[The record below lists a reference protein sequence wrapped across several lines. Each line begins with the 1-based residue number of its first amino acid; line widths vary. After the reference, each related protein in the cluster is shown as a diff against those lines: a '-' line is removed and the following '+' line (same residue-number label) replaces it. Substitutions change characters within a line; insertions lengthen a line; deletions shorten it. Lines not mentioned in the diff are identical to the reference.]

1 MILQAL
7 VDYYERKRALD
18 PGAVAPEGWE
28 LREIGFFLDVA
39 QDGTA
44 TLVDRR
50 SAERKRGEL
59 LLVPAAEIRSGTDA
73 WKQPNLLW
81 DHMGFVLGLQKRKP
95 DGSPDP
101 ADEPDK
107 VAKQHRAF
115 KSRVADLAREHPDSC
130 GLAAVMRFYERFEIE
145 QLRPS
150 DLRDAMLAGQG
161 LNLTFRLRGE
171 IEPVCHERWVAAA
184 NSAPDPDTEQPS
196 GAIVQA
202 QCLITGAVS
211 PIARLHPKVS
221 FVTQKPSP
229 LVAANTN
236 EAPAYSSFGKAQAM
250 NAPVSQSA
258 ASRYSLALN
267 SLLRRDSPNRIQIGD
282 ATTVIWAD
290 RDDTLPAELAQ
301 VFGDNPDAHVDA
313 VRKRLDGARSGS
325 RGADDSGLRFFV
337 LGLAPNASRIAVRLW
352 LHERFDVLAPRV
364 LRHFDDLRIVRQSER
379 DAATPS
385 MVWLLRSIASA
396 GKADN
401 VPPRLAGEWLRA
413 ILEGTPYPPALL
425 NAAVNRCRAEQATRD
440 FGGNVPYL
448 RAAILKACINRSH
461 RARHALPAGFQYIHE
476 ELDVNQDHPA
486 YRLGRLFAVLERIQ
500 SRAQPGINA
509 TIRDRYYG
517 AASSTPASVFP
528 TLLRLKNAHLGKLA
542 GGEASYFEKLIG
554 EVCGSLEQPRL
565 ADFPRQLD
573 LHAQGLFALG
583 YYHQRQSFFVVK
595 GDGKGDTD
603 TASPTTEPQP

>member
-18 PGAVAPEGWE
+18 PGAVAAEGWE
-28 LREIGFFLDVA
+28 LREIAFFLDVA

-50 SAERKRGEL
+50 SIERKRGEL

-81 DHMGFVLGLQKRKP
+81 DHMGFVLGLQKRRP

-101 ADEPDK
+101 ADKPDK

-115 KSRVADLAREHPDSC
+115 KARIADLAREHPDSC
-130 GLAAVMRFYERFEIE
+130 GLAVVMRFYERFEIE

-161 LNLTFRLRGE
+161 LNLTFRLQGE
-171 IEPVCHERWVAAA
+171 IEPVCHERWVAEVH
-184 NSAPDPDTEQPS
+184 STPDPDTAQSS

-221 FVTQKPSP
+221 FVTKKPSP

-236 EAPAYSSFGKAQAM
+236 EAPAYSSYGKAQAM
-250 NAPVSQSA
+250 NGPVSQSA

-267 SLLRRDSPNRIQIGD
+267 SLLRRNSPNRIQIGD

-290 RDDTLPAELAQ
+290 RDDALPAEFAQ
-301 VFGDNPDAHVDA
+301 LFGDDPDAHVA
-313 VRKRLDGARSGS
+313 NVRRRLDGVRSGS
-325 RGADDSGLRFFV
+325 LGADDSGLRFFI

-352 LHERFDVLAPRV
+352 LHERFEVLAPRV
-364 LRHFDDLRIVRQSER
+364 LLHFDDLRIVGSRP
-379 DAATPS
+379 DAPATPS
-385 MVWLLRSIASA
+385 MFRLLSA
-396 GKADN
+396 LAPQGKVDKI
-401 VPPRLAGEWLRA
+401 PRLAGEWLRA
-413 ILEGTPYPPALL
+413 ILEGTPYPATLL
-425 NAAVNRCRAEQATRD
+425 NAAVNRCRAEQAAKDSRS
-440 FGGNVPYL
+440 GKPLQNVTFE

-461 RARHALPAGFQYIHE
+461 RARHALPADFQYIHE

-500 SRAQPGINA
+500 SPGPKASINA

-517 AASSTPASVFP
+517 AASSTPVTVFP
-528 TLLRLKNAHLGKLA
+528 TLLRLKNAHLKKLSD
-542 GGEASYFEKLIG
+542 GQVTYFEKLIG

-583 YYHQRQSFFVVK
+583 YYHQRQSFFS
-595 GDGKGDTD
+595 GKRDADDSTPD
-603 TASPTTEPQP
+603 QEP